1 MSRYLKARQ
10 ESLPPAVVDL
20 AEHLVE
26 AGYKVTAPRLAVLK
40 AASTFPGAF
49 TVQEM
54 EDWLTRHGES
64 PGIASIFRT
73 VKLLCDLNL
82 LQRIHGIEECHR
94 YTLSSGHGHHIVCT
108 NCGTLVRFDQC
119 GVQELIQRLER
130 STGFRISSHLV
141 ELFGLCPRCL
151 LAA

>member
-10 ESLPPAVVDL
+10 ETLPVAVVEL
-20 AEHLVE
+20 AEQLVE
-26 AGYKVTAPRLAVLK
+26 AGYKVTAPRLAVLR
-40 AASTFPGAF
+40 AVTALPGAF
-49 TVQEM
+49 NVQQL
-54 EDWLTRHGES
+54 EDWITQHGES

-73 VKLLCDLNL
+73 VKLLCDLHL

-94 YTLSSGHGHHIVCT
+94 YTLGAGHGHHVLCT

-130 STGFRISSHLV
+130 TTGFRISSHLI

-151 LAA
+151 PAA